1 MDVAPRMRAL
11 VAVAMAAAVGAV
23 GLAVLPGPAVVARPA
38 LAATPQASPVT
49 DEALEILGLIERPR
63 RLDLEALSALP
74 TETVH
79 VTYEAN
85 RGPESHDF
93 TGVRLY
99 DVLQH
104 VGVVAEPGD
113 RTPLLRRYLVITAK
127 DGYRL
132 VVSGGELDPN
142 FGNVPM
148 LLAWERDG
156 QPLTGDEGPLELV
169 ASGDRLVS
177 RYVYGVVQIDVEG
190 IESAPEAE
198 D

>member
-1 MDVAPRMRAL
+1 MRVFAAAAL
-11 VAVAMAAAVGAV
+11 VAAVGAI
-23 GLAVLPGPAVVARPA
+23 GLAVMPGSAVVTRPA
-38 LAATPQASPVT
+38 LAAATPQASPAA
-49 DEALEILGLIERPR
+49 DEALEILGLVDRPGT
-63 RLDLEALSALP
+63 LGLAALRVLP

-85 RGPESHDF
+85 RGAESHDF

-104 VGVVAEPGD
+104 VGIVAEPGD

-132 VVSGGELDPN
+132 VVSGGELDPD

-169 ASGDRLVS
+169 APGDRLVS

-190 IESAPEAE
+190 IESAPETE
-198 D
+198 G